1 MTDGLQR
8 DPDRER
14 TFLAEAARG
23 RHPFVEQATLRLNAG
38 EEVYGDSWAW
48 IGLRRHLTELLEEA
62 ADLGAWAA
70 LAAQALDLEPN
81 LADAD
86 RQRIAGV
93 LAATASHGARAH
105 ALLTAATSALG
116 TEGRACR

>member
-1 MTDGLQR
+1 MSQR

-14 TFLAEAARG
+14 TFLADAARG
-23 RHPFVEQATLRLNAG
+23 HHPFVEQATARLDAG
-38 EEVYGDSWAW
+38 EEIYGDSWAW
-48 IGLRRHLTELLEEA
+48 IGLRRHLVELLEEA
-62 ADLGAWAA
+62 ADLGSWAT
-70 LAAQALDLEPN
+70 LAAQALDHEPD
-81 LADAD
+81 LSDAD

-116 TEGRACR
+116 TGARSCR

>member
-1 MTDGLQR
+1 MSQR

-14 TFLAEAARG
+14 TFLAAAARG
-23 RHPFVEQATLRLNAG
+23 HHPFVEQATARLDAG

-62 ADLGAWAA
+62 ADLGSWAA
-70 LAAQALDLEPN
+70 LSAQALDHEPD
-81 LADAD
+81 LSDAN

-105 ALLTAATSALG
+105 ALLSTVTTTIGL
-116 TEGRACR
+116 EVR